1 MAGIDLTKARYT
13 LERETAEK
21 KSGLFDLLNK
31 DISIFKRGLNDKKR
45 ERFYS
50 ELSILLS
57 AGVDIKTALELVV
70 EQQGKEADK
79 EIFRKILEAIINGSG
94 LCDAMKASGKF
105 STYEEYSVRIG
116 EESGKLNEVLQEQAA
131 YYGRTI
137 KQKRQIVN
145 ALSYPIVVL
154 CTAVGTVI
162 FMMNFIV
169 PMFADVF
176 KRFGGDLPWIT
187 KIVVSVSEGL
197 STYIGWIFL
206 LLIAGTAFIFSQRRK
221 EWFKRFSANLLL
233 KIPVFG
239 PLIRKIYLARLCSS
253 MNLLLSAHT
262 PLVHA
267 LELVSSMVDFPPIS
281 DSLETS
287 KKEIMKGN
295 SLYQALSKHSIY
307 PSQFVSLV
315 KVAEEVNQMDMIFG
329 KLSKQY
335 SDEVE
340 HQTEMLRSL
349 IEPLL
354 IIFIGAFVA
363 FILVAMYLPLFKL
376 GTTIH

>member
-1 MAGIDLTKARYT
+1 MAGIDLTKARFA
-13 LERETAEK
+13 LARESAEK
-21 KSGLFDLLNK
+21 KSGIFDLLNR
-31 DISIFKRGLNDKKR
+31 DISIFKRGLSDKKK

-70 EQQGKEADK
+70 EQQAKETDK
-79 EIFRKILEAIINGSG
+79 EIFRNILEAVINGSG

-116 EESGKLNEVLQEQAA
+116 EESGKLNEVLQEQSA

-145 ALSYPIVVL
+145 ALSYPVVVL

-206 LLIAGTAFIFSQRRK
+206 LLAAGAAFIVSQRRK
-221 EWFKRFSANLLL
+221 DWFKRFSANLLL
-233 KIPVFG
+233 KLPVFG

-295 SLYQALSKHSIY
+295 SLYRALSKHGIY

-315 KVAEEVNQMDMIFG
+315 KVAEEVNQLDMIFG